1 MLRWNKAQAKRWVRA
16 KKQAKASKQARA
28 KKQAKAKALNESA
41 SSTVKVREN
50 LITKLQT

>member
-16 KKQAKASKQARA
+16 KKQAKASE
-28 KKQAKAKALNESA
+28 QAKAKALNESA

-50 LITKLQT
+50 LITKQQK